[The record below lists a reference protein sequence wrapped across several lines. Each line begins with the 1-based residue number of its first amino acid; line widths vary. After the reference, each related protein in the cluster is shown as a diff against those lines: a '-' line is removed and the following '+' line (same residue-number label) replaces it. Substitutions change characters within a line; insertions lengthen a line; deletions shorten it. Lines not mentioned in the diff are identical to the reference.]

1 MARLTSIRVYREIE
15 RNGLLSRRRWEV
27 YKILF
32 EHGPLTAIEVISR
45 SGSLGGIRNGMGS
58 RLSELRS
65 VGAVYEVGTRRCSV
79 TGHNV
84 ILWDVTDR
92 LPLKAKPV
100 ALRKS
105 RKKLEEE
112 NFKLRSLCRKLL
124 DEVRSAK

>member
-1 MARLTSIRVYREIE
+1 M
-15 RNGLLSRRRWEV
+15 
-27 YKILF
+27 
-32 EHGPLTAIEVISR
+32 
-45 SGSLGGIRNGMGS
+45 GGIRNGMGS